1 MVRNKN
7 IVLRVDEAEHSALT
21 KAAQSRGLTLSA
33 WLRLIALDA
42 AKQNK
47 NRT

>member
-1 MVRNKN
+1 MTREKN
-7 IVLRVDEAEHSALT
+7 IGLRVSEEEHLALT
-21 KAAQSRGLTLSA
+21 KAAQSRGLPLSA
-33 WLRLIALDA
+33 WLRLVALDA